1 MQALATSPVG
11 GSGLKILFDLF
22 GQERCRALISGTGSK
37 AKRPEAEGLWSV
49 TDTVTYYT
57 RGCRPFSRALQGMER
72 EAQDQFISKARLFL
86 PLSSAEI
93 FQPCMTRL
101 AGKSIR
107 SGGNTKASDLVL
119 RQLVTTRQTAGQ
131 SQYTSRK

>member
-57 RGCRPFSRALQGMER
+57 RGTEDTLRLST
-72 EAQDQFISKARLFL
+72 DIS
-86 PLSSAEI
+86 
-93 FQPCMTRL
+93 Q
-101 AGKSIR
+101 
-107 SGGNTKASDLVL
+107 SDIYIVMF
-119 RQLVTTRQTAGQ
+119 
-131 SQYTSRK
+131 

>member
-57 RGCRPFSRALQGMER
+57 RGYRPF
-72 EAQDQFISKARLFL
+72 
-86 PLSSAEI
+86 
-93 FQPCMTRL
+93 RL
-101 AGKSIR
+101 AVYGQ
-107 SGGNTKASDLVL
+107 VL
-119 RQLVTTRQTAGQ
+119 WPGF
-131 SQYTSRK
+131 

>member
-57 RGCRPFSRALQGMER
+57 RGCRPLSRALQGWVPKG
-72 EAQDQFISKARLFL
+72 AGDSPGPFLFL
-86 PLSSAEI
+86 
-93 FQPCMTRL
+93 
-101 AGKSIR
+101 
-107 SGGNTKASDLVL
+107 
-119 RQLVTTRQTAGQ
+119 
-131 SQYTSRK
+131 